1 MNRNTNSDTWNQI
14 IEDALHSIIQQSS
27 NTDISGSAAANLA
40 NMTTTTSDGSA
51 NGMVPPLTNI
61 DPGYSSTTLPPS
73 GTMPSFSNNSS
84 RNMFFEAPITPQP
97 LPQQQHQQHQQHQHD
112 RLNDFVMDWMDNMTR
127 YHNNM
132 RQYHHNMNQFNRM
145 ANSILAVLS
154 YRETRPVS
162 PPRPVFTFPT
172 TAASNSQTSP
182 TVNRQPD
189 LAQTIFHSL
198 PISLQE
204 MIERTPGHF
213 EIQGISVPLQQESQP
228 IFPTITQIYEATEV
242 FTYNDD
248 TSSRVSDTRCPIT
261 LEDFE
266 YGEELC
272 QIRHCRHI
280 FKWTS
285 LQRWFSRN
293 THCPV
298 CRHNIV

>member
-27 NTDISGSAAANLA
+27 NTDISGSAAATATANLA
-40 NMTTTTSDGSA
+40 TASDGSA

-61 DPGYSSTTLPPS
+61 DPLPPS
-73 GTMPSFSNNSS
+73 GTMPSFSNTNS
-84 RNMFFEAPITPQP
+84 RNIFFETPITPP
-97 LPQQQHQQHQQHQHD
+97 PPPPQQQHQRD
-112 RLNDFVMDWMDNMTR
+112 RLHDFVMDWMDNMTR

-182 TVNRQPD
+182 TVNRQQSD

>member
-1 MNRNTNSDTWNQI
+1 
-14 IEDALHSIIQQSS
+14 
-27 NTDISGSAAANLA
+27 
-40 NMTTTTSDGSA
+40 
-51 NGMVPPLTNI
+51 
-61 DPGYSSTTLPPS
+61 
-73 GTMPSFSNNSS
+73 
-84 RNMFFEAPITPQP
+84 
-97 LPQQQHQQHQQHQHD
+97 
-112 RLNDFVMDWMDNMTR
+112 
-127 YHNNM
+127 
-132 RQYHHNMNQFNRM
+132 MNQFNRM

-182 TVNRQPD
+182 TANRQPD

-248 TSSRVSDTRCPIT
+248 TCSRVSDTRCPIT